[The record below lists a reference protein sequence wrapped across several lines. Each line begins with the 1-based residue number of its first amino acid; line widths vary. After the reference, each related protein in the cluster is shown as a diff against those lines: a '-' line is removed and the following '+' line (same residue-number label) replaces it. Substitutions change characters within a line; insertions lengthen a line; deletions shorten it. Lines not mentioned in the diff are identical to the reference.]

1 MVGLFR
7 WWWVMYG
14 IFQVVVRD
22 GMYFLRVGGY
32 ILRGGGW

>member
-1 MVGLFR
+1 M
-7 WWWVMYG
+7 MYD